1 MATDVEN
8 SDRTVV
14 PRPDPTVLTTQQL
27 LREIAT
33 VRELLESRVEGLEKI
48 VDRQHVFLDKLP
60 SQIEHAVGRLQELH
74 DEKFESIQTQFRER
88 DTRTEQ
94 TSKDSKVA
102 VDAALQAAKEA
113 VGAQQTANASSI
125 DKSEKATSKQID
137 SIVSLLQTTTVGTN
151 DKIDGLKSIMASFEV
166 RLTAAEA
173 NKKGSSEGISMIGLI
188 VVGAFGVLGVL
199 ISLGSLIFVMNH
211 NWK

>member
-1 MATDVEN
+1 MVDHVEQ
-8 SDRTVV
+8 SLV

-27 LREIAT
+27 QREIGT
-33 VRELLESRVEGLEKI
+33 SRELVETRVLGVERAIDRLHVT
-48 VDRQHVFLDKLP
+48 VDRLP
-60 SQIEHAVGRLQELH
+60 ALIVEQVSTLQALH
-74 DEKFESIQTQFRER
+74 DERFSSIETQFRER

-137 SIVSLLQTTTVGTN
+137 SIVALLQTTAQATN
-151 DKIDGLKSIMASFEV
+151 DKIDDLKT
-166 RLTAAEA
+166 RLTAMESSRR
-173 NKKGSSEGISMIGLI
+173 GGSEGLSMAGSIFLGI
-188 VVGAFGVLGVL
+188 VTLVGVL
-199 ISLGSLIFVMNH
+199 ISLASLVFVMTH

>member
-1 MATDVEN
+1 MPTDVEN
-8 SDRTVV
+8 TDRTIV
-14 PRPDPTVLTTQQL
+14 PRPDPTALTTQQL

-33 VRELLESRVEGLEKI
+33 SREIVETRQISTERVVERLQFVVDKI
-48 VDRQHVFLDKLP
+48 PEIIKGSV
-60 SQIEHAVGRLQELH
+60 AGLQELH
-74 DEKFESIQTQFRER
+74 EEKFASIATQFIER
-88 DTRTEQ
+88 DKRTEQ
-94 TSKDSKVA
+94 LSTADKTAVA
-102 VDAALQAAKEA
+102 AALQAQKEA
-113 VGAQQTANASSI
+113 AGAQQNANTASI